1 MATSETVQR
10 RSRSRKKSDTRIIRV
25 QIKDRLGNSRWVT
38 ADLLNT
44 SEDGV
49 GIMIRTPL
57 AVGSKIVLRGELG
70 ESRVNTV
77 SPATVKWCLEET
89 TGDMHAGLELGENL
103 CGSGEEAGHQRDSM
117 EGLDW
122 YEIMQLSP
130 NADTE
135 TVARVYRILAQRYHP
150 DSSTGDPIMFMRLCE
165 AHRVLSDP
173 ELRAKYDALHR
184 ETRRLHWKIFDR
196 THLASAPQGE
206 QRKRQGIL
214 EALYAKALVDPERAM
229 MSVFEFEELLGCPRE
244 HLEAALWYLKGK
256 GYIKRG
262 DNGRCVITVAGFDE
276 VEGSRHTNPV
286 HDYNLLE
293 AGERVD
299 PKPDVTG

>member
-1 MATSETVQR
+1 MATSESVQR

-25 QIKDRLGNSRWVT
+25 QMKDRLGNSRWVT

-57 AVGSKIVLRGELG
+57 AVGSKIVLRGDLG
-70 ESRVNTV
+70 ESRVNIV

-103 CGSGEEAGHQRDSM
+103 CGTGEKADHQRESM

-122 YEIMQLSP
+122 YEVMQLSP

-150 DSSTGDPIMFMRLCE
+150 DSSTGDPVMFMRLCE
-165 AHRVLSDP
+165 AHRVLIDP
-173 ELRAKYDALHR
+173 ELRAQYDALHR

-196 THLASAPQGE
+196 TELANAPQGE

-276 VEGSRHTNPV
+276 VEGSRHTNAV

-293 AGERVD
+293 AGEKAD
-299 PKPDVTG
+299 PEQGAAA